1 MCVGGAGL
9 QRHLVGL
16 GIGILYGADRTTGQ
30 KTCQPLPLKL
40 AQPTGHAHLVEGPSC
55 CCGCNCLPWKFFE
68 TIGKQQEEE
77 EEEERR
83 MPSSSS
89 DDAGSDYQADE
100 DVDDNGGRVR
110 RIVGGRTAAAQAGS
124 HHNCGCQQQQ
134 QSQSYSQ
141 HPPGRVRL
149 KRRRQIAPGK
159 MEMCKISAFFCPLL
173 LMLLSLALPATFANN
188 TAASKTTTASA
199 DVQTRT
205 LENPAQDV
213 AELLD
218 ALLEEHVGIDK
229 VVKRRRN
236 RLDQKRMPSYSSSRS
251 SSSSSSSSEED
262 DVEDKLALQR
272 TARRVIVQQQQ
283 QQQQKPK
290 FLVDTEHPIHI
301 LFPLPAEEGRKTENP
316 FSITILKARPVV
328 DEGIEEVYRRQLA
341 PINSLTT
348 HFNDTQMSD
357 AHGPNVAINMLV
369 ENRVDVIIGYAFVYA
384 MAPVARMSPF
394 WRDKDSYG
402 IPVITSIGLTTNLD
416 NRNDYKLMTRISSP
430 YKIVKDSLLALYAE
444 MHWRKTAY
452 VFHDERH
459 DSVRSSSI
467 PYGECYLLMSSLQ
480 SHLYHLTRMEHNH
493 FMFNELKH
501 DRHKIGDNLKKASML
516 SNDFDLP
523 LVPNDGQAGRPM
535 AAANKH
541 I

>member
-1 MCVGGAGL
+1 M
-9 QRHLVGL
+9 
-16 GIGILYGADRTTGQ
+16 IIQ
-30 KTCQPLPLKL
+30 KACQPLPLKL
-40 AQPTGHAHLVEGPSC
+40 AQLAGHAHLVEGPSC

-77 EEEERR
+77 EGEEEKRR

-100 DVDDNGGRVR
+100 DVDDNGGR
-110 RIVGGRTAAAQAGS
+110 
-124 HHNCGCQQQQ
+124 
-134 QSQSYSQ
+134 
-141 HPPGRVRL
+141 
-149 KRRRQIAPGK
+149 
-159 MEMCKISAFFCPLL
+159 
-173 LMLLSLALPATFANN
+173 
-188 TAASKTTTASA
+188 
-199 DVQTRT
+199 
-205 LENPAQDV
+205 
-213 AELLD
+213 
-218 ALLEEHVGIDK
+218 
-229 VVKRRRN
+229 
-236 RLDQKRMPSYSSSRS
+236 
-251 SSSSSSSSEED
+251 
-262 DVEDKLALQR
+262 
-272 TARRVIVQQQQ
+272 
-283 QQQQKPK
+283 
-290 FLVDTEHPIHI
+290 
-301 LFPLPAEEGRKTENP
+301 EGRKTENP

-516 SNDFDLP
+516 SNGLKISDSWLKVRSDSTVPGGGAKYFGTICISSFFDFPTNQL
-523 LVPNDGQAGRPM
+523 
-535 AAANKH
+535 
-541 I
+541 